1 MVFFYHLDT
10 PDIFSLLVNLCGS
23 TLGLQLGRLKKIF
36 TLKPMSMFYYFMICE
51 FDQNFYLIVS
61 IDAIWKFKSNAFVL
75 CTMHVPYSQII
86 LHKGKKTP
94 IGLQTKELYNLLK
107 SLRI

>member
-1 MVFFYHLDT
+1 MAPPRAPTRKTKKNIYIEANVNVLLFYDLWIW
-10 PDIFSLLVNLCGS
+10 PKFLFNSI
-23 TLGLQLGRLKKIF
+23 
-36 TLKPMSMFYYFMICE
+36 
-51 FDQNFYLIVS
+51 S